1 MHTTVDTLL
10 LQAITQ
16 QQQRN
21 AAALNAI
28 ESRAHDIATLDRLVR
43 NLRARGWK
51 VEPLVETEPAG
62 GHAVCRLT
70 LLLSCSE
77 SELADVL
84 EHLGTDGVGID
95 RRVVQ
100 DLGCSRHYTLRLAT
114 YSLRLVAYVHT
125 PARVAA

>member
-1 MHTTVDTLL
+1 MQTTVNTLL
-10 LQAITQ
+10 AQALTQ

-21 AAALNAI
+21 AAALSAI

-51 VEPLVETEPAG
+51 AEAMVETEPAG

-77 SELADVL
+77 NELADVL
-84 EHLGTDGVGID
+84 ELLGADGVGID

-114 YSLRLVAYVHT
+114 CSLRLVAYVHT

>member
-1 MHTTVDTLL
+1 MQTTVNTLL
-10 LQAITQ
+10 AQALTQ

-21 AAALNAI
+21 AAALSAI

-51 VEPLVETEPAG
+51 AEAMVETEPAG

-77 SELADVL
+77 NELADVL

-100 DLGCSRHYTLRLAT
+100 DLGCSRHYTLRLANC
-114 YSLRLVAYVHT
+114 SLRLVAYVHT
-125 PARVAA
+125 PARAAA